1 MSERNLPWLRPSI
14 IAGFVLA
21 LLNVSRAHVWAAA
34 DETMQYSLGVAGLVP
49 DAIAIPLWLVAAIT
63 TCLAYGSFWC
73 RVIGI
78 SLTAGLHAS
87 VAISAMFTMF
97 EPLAPEMT
105 STVGSYGTIAL
116 LTLLITRMT
125 DNRTVLEGPPN
136 GLE

>member
-1 MSERNLPWLRPSI
+1 MPELNLSWLRPSI
-14 IAGFVLA
+14 LAGFALA

-34 DETMQYSLGVAGLVP
+34 DETMQLSLGVAGLVP
-49 DAIAIPLWLVAAIT
+49 DAITIPLWLVAAIT
-63 TCLAYGSFWC
+63 VGLAYWSFWC

-97 EPLAPEMT
+97 EPHAPVLT
-105 STVGSYGTIAL
+105 STVGSYGTIAI
-116 LTLLITRMT
+116 LTLLIARMT
-125 DNRTVLEGPPN
+125 DNRTVLEGPPG